1 MGEQLSVTAGFWQ
14 PVSRY
19 EHIRHPTVKSAASD
33 KGWGVPGL
41 AGAAF
46 SRSSLEN
53 ELRESE
59 GEPSLLARSLARFR
73 KQLRES
79 LSMLWDSFV
88 PRFSLK

>member
-41 AGAAF
+41 AEAAF
-46 SRSSLEN
+46 SRSSLEKSPGSQKGSLVYLPGV
-53 ELRESE
+53 LRGS
-59 GEPSLLARSLARFR
+59 GNSSGKVFQCCGIALSL
-73 KQLRES
+73 
-79 LSMLWDSFV
+79 
-88 PRFSLK
+88 RFSLK